1 MRLNLGQRRLL
12 LLLALLVLATSGCT
26 LRNFFGWAADSTYS
40 SPVERQEVRDSM
52 DEHWG
57 KE

>member
-1 MRLNLGQRRLL
+1 MRSNLGRRHLL
-12 LLLALLVLATSGCT
+12 LLLALLAPAMSGCT
-26 LRNFFGWAADSTYS
+26 LRNFFGWVADSTYS

>member
-1 MRLNLGQRRLL
+1 MSAIRNRRLAQ
-12 LLLALLVLATSGCT
+12 LLLALLALTTTGCT
-26 LRNFFGWAADSTYS
+26 LRNFFGWVADSTYS

-57 KE
+57 KG